1 MKIRNFALAIATGLA
16 TLMGSAALHAESMVT
31 DHDSLN
37 GYSTMTYH
45 NISVSGGEHA
55 AVAVQGDGST
65 ALRVSVYDYNN
76 NLIAY
81 SNCRVDT
88 CMVRWVANWN
98 ADFYVTVQ
106 NLGAY
111 RTSYGFALER

>member
-31 DHDSLN
+31 DHDTLN

-45 NISVSGGEHA
+45 NIYLDGGQNA
-55 AVAVQGDGST
+55 AVAVQGSGNT
-65 ALRVSVYDYNN
+65 FLRVSVYDYKN
-76 NLIAY
+76 NLIA
-81 SNCRVDT
+81 STNCRVDT
-88 CMVRWVANWN
+88 CVVRWVANWDAN
-98 ADFYVTVQ
+98 FYVTVQ

-111 RTSYGFALER
+111 PTSYGFALDR